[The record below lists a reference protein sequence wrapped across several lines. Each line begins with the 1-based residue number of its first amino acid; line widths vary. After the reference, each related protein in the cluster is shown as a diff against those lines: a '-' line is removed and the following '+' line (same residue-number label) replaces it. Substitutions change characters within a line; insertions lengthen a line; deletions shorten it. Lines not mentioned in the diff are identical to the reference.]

1 MALVL
6 EVDRSRWE
14 IHVAATAA
22 RVPRLIPVVK
32 GNGYGLGR
40 DWLAARAAALAP
52 MLAVGTVFEVASVPR
67 GRLAVV
73 LTPTL
78 DPLPL
83 DTLGL
88 DRDEVVLTIGSAAHL
103 AALGSIPRRVVV
115 KIRSSMHRY
124 GVPIR
129 DLTALLEATRA
140 AGHSV
145 DAVSIHLPLDGDPDE
160 AARLVEGV
168 DPSLPVHLS
177 HVTIEQFDALAAR
190 HPRHALHLRLGT
202 QLWHGDK
209 DALKLRADVLDTDVV
224 SAGTRVGYR
233 SVATPHDGTLVM
245 IGCGSSHGVAP
256 LPDGRSPFHFARQR
270 LDLIEPPHM
279 HTSMVLTRTDQ
290 PSPAIGDRV
299 DVQRPLSQ
307 TAPDSIEWI

>member
-6 EVDRSRWE
+6 EVDRSRWD

-52 MLAVGTVFEVASVPR
+52 TLAVGTVHEVASVPR
-67 GRLAVV
+67 GRLALV

-78 DPLPL
+78 DPRPV
-83 DTLGL
+83 DAVTL
-88 DRDEVVLTIGSAAHL
+88 DRDDVILTIGSSAHL
-103 AALGSIPRRVVV
+103 AALGSASRRVVV

-124 GVPIR
+124 GVSIR
-129 DLTALLEATRA
+129 ELSAFVDATRA
-140 AGHSV
+140 AGHSIE
-145 DAVSIHLPLDGDPDE
+145 AVSIHLPLGGDPNE
-160 AARLVEGV
+160 ASRLIDDV

-177 HVTIEQFDALAAR
+177 HVTIDQFDTLVTHHAR
-190 HPRHALHLRLGT
+190 RSLHLRLGT
-202 QLWHGDK
+202 HLWHGDK
-209 DALKLRADVLDTDVV
+209 ESLTLRADVLDTEVV
-224 SAGTRVGYR
+224 SAETTVGYR
-233 SVATPHDGTLVM
+233 SIALPHDGTLVM

-270 LDLIEPPHM
+270 IDLVEPPHM
-279 HTSMVLTRTDQ
+279 HTSMALARLEQ
-290 PSPAIGDRV
+290 PTPAIGDWV
-299 DVQRPLSQ
+299 DVQRPLTQ
-307 TAPDSIEWI
+307 TTPDSIEWI

>member
-6 EVDRSRWE
+6 EVDRSRWDT
-14 IHVAATAA
+14 HVAATAA

-52 MLAVGTVFEVASVPR
+52 TLAVGTVHEVASIPR
-67 GRLAVV
+67 GHRAVV

-78 DPLPL
+78 DPSPL
-83 DTLGL
+83 DAVALA
-88 DRDEVVLTIGSAAHL
+88 RDEVVLTVGSAAHL
-103 AALGSIPRRVVV
+103 AALGSTPCRVVV

-124 GVPIR
+124 GVPIGELASFI
-129 DLTALLEATRA
+129 DTIHT

-145 DAVSIHLPLDGDPDE
+145 DAVSIHLPLDGDPNE
-160 AARLVEGV
+160 ASRLIDDV

-177 HVTIEQFDALAAR
+177 HVTIEQFDDLAMRHAR
-190 HPRHALHLRLGT
+190 HSLHLRLGT
-202 QLWHGDK
+202 HLWHGDK
-209 DALKLRADVLDTDVV
+209 DALRLLADVLDTEDV

-270 LDLIEPPHM
+270 LDLVEPPHM
-279 HTSMVLTRTDQ
+279 HTSMALTRPNQ
-290 PSPAIGDRV
+290 PAPAVGDRV
-299 DVQRPLSQ
+299 DVQRPLTQ
-307 TAPDSIEWI
+307 TTPDSIEWI